1 VHLVSFG
8 INHRIRPKEFKSVSV
23 IGGLANVPLFVDQ
36 FKAVKAL
43 GVLRT
48 DWRITGQ
55 DKDRQNKT

>member
-1 VHLVSFG
+1 MCSG
-8 INHRIRPKEFKSVSV
+8 DST
-23 IGGLANVPLFVDQ
+23 LA
-36 FKAVKAL
+36 KAGL